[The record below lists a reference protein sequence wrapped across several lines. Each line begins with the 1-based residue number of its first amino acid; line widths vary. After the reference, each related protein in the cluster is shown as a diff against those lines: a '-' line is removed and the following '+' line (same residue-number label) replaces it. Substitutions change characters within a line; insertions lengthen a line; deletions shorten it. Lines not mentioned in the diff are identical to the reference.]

1 MGLENLEILVL
12 SNKKL
17 AHLNTSLFTLSKLQ
31 ISDISNNE
39 TEALPIDITGLPV
52 LKQLVA
58 NGNRLSEI
66 SPQIGHLLELRG
78 LYLNEN

>member
-12 SNKKL
+12 SNNKL
-17 AHLNTSLFTLSKLQ
+17 THFNTSLFTLSKLQ
-31 ISDISNNE
+31 MFDISNNE

-52 LKQLVA
+52 LKQLVV

-66 SPQIGHLLELRG
+66 YPQIGHLLELHG